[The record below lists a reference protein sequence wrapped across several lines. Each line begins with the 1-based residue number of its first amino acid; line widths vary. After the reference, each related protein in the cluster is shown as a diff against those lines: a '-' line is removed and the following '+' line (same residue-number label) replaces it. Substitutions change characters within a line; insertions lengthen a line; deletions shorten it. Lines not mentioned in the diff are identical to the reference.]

1 MEVKRDGWFK
11 AIWRLFYPLLLHF
24 GIMVLVS
31 TVWSLV
37 VYFMVI
43 EENWSGGG
51 SLMTQLQELT
61 YQAMETIL
69 RSTYYI
75 TVVADLIVLPFLYLF
90 FRRDKKQRAKV
101 EPEVKYNQASF
112 MEYVLLMVVAFG
124 ACIGF
129 NGLISGIGLVE
140 VDETYQ
146 EVSELLYSASLPMQ
160 LFGTALVVPL
170 CEELI
175 FRGLM
180 YNRLKDYM
188 SLGMAMITTSLV
200 FGLYHG
206 NIVQILYAFPLS
218 CMMIYAYEKYHSF
231 FAPYLFHVIANGM
244 SVLIT
249 ETGLFDFLF
258 SSRIL
263 MLMTGVVGLAIVY
276 GGLRRI
282 RDMVKLE
289 PVDPVSKVEL

>member
-1 MEVKRDGWFK
+1 M
-11 AIWRLFYPLLLHF
+11 ARL
-24 GIMVLVS
+24 
-31 TVWSLV
+31 
-37 VYFMVI
+37 
-43 EENWSGGG
+43 EEIA
-51 SLMTQLQELT
+51 
-61 YQAMETIL
+61 YQAMEQIL
-69 RSTYYI
+69 RSTYHI
-75 TVVADLIVLPFLYLF
+75 TVAADLLVIPFLFLF
-90 FRRDKKQRAKV
+90 FRRDKKQQAKIK
-101 EPEVKYNQASF
+101 PEIKYNRASF
-112 MEYVLLMVVAFG
+112 MEYVLLMAVAFG

-129 NGLISGIGLVE
+129 NGLIAGVGLVE
-140 VDETYQ
+140 ADETYQ

-188 SLGMAMITTSLV
+188 SVGMAMATASLV

-206 NIVQILYAFPLS
+206 NMVQIVYAFPLS

-231 FAPYLFHVIANGM
+231 WAPYLFHVTANAV

-258 SSRIL
+258 GGRVM
-263 MLMTGVVGLAIVY
+263 MLMTGFVGLAVVY
-276 GGLRRI
+276 GGLRII
-282 RDMVKLE
+282 RDTVKLT
-289 PVDPVSKVEL
+289 PVDPASKVEL